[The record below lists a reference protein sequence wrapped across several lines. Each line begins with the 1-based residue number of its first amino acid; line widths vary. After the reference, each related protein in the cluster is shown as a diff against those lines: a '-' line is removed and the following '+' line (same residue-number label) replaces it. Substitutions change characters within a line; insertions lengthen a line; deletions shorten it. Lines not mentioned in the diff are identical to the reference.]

1 MLQHLSVSHFYTLCT
16 HNLTKFLLCWR
27 VIFCLLSFG
36 CCPPVPPSFPCTL
49 FFFFNFPLS
58 FHFLMFFFYYSS
70 WYSSF
75 PPLSPF
81 SIVSSSL
88 LTPFSSSFSFSCFS
102 YWSSSLVP
110 SSFSASH
117 TAWLSS
123 MIIQK
128 MLSYLVLCVSC
139 SQFLCLAETLSL
151 LLFNQN
157 NILWVTVI
165 SWTMYHQGVVIF
177 LQAFSLVD

>member
-1 MLQHLSVSHFYTLCT
+1 MLQHLSVLHIYTLCT

-27 VIFCLLSFG
+27 DLFWPSFIG
-36 CCPPVPPSFPCTL
+36 CFPPAPPSFLCTL
-49 FFFFNFPLS
+49 FFSFNFYLLWFPL
-58 FHFLMFFFYYSS
+58 HVLFLLLS

-88 LTPFSSSFSFSCFS
+88 LTPFSCFS
-102 YWSSSLVP
+102 SWSPSLVP
-110 SSFSASH
+110 SSFPVSP

-128 MLSYLVLCVSC
+128 MLSCLVLCVSC

-151 LLFNQN
+151 LVFKQN
-157 NILWVTVI
+157 NILWATVI
-165 SWTMYHQGVVIF
+165 SWTMYCHGVVIF
-177 LQAFSLVD
+177 LHAFSLVD